1 MELKDGMIV
10 ELRNDWIFM
19 KLGNYLVNNS
29 VYLCVSDY
37 SKETLKSSEGY
48 QYDIVKVY
56 TVTGVTFTLN
66 DIFDK
71 DNLDCIWKEKVRF
84 NKSDL
89 KNGMIIQYRNGKKRI
104 VIDNCL
110 CGIGDGDDGHMTNF
124 KDYYD
129 DVLRYD
135 GSSGS
140 TLDIVRVYDRNNCN
154 LCECGELLWEE
165 E

>member
-1 MELKDGMIV
+1 MELKDGMVV
-10 ELRNDWIFM
+10 ELRNGWILM
-19 KLGNYLVNNS
+19 KLGKYLVNNS
-29 VYLCVSDY
+29 SYLCVSDY
-37 SKETLKSSEGY
+37 DKETLESEDYEYG
-48 QYDIVKVY
+48 IAKVY

-71 DNLDCIWKEKVRF
+71 DNLTCIWSCRF

-89 KNGMIIQYRNGKKRI
+89 KNGMIVQYRNGKKRI

-110 CGIGDGDDGHMTNF
+110 CGIGDGDDGHLSNF
-124 KDYYD
+124 NYFYD
-129 DVLRYD
+129 DVLRYVD
-135 GSSGS
+135 DVYDSSN
-140 TLDIVRVYDRNNCN
+140 LDIVRVYDRNNCN